1 MDSYFTRYHEVKTAE
16 VEKGLDIHM
25 GYMDNAV
32 MSYACFGVY
41 EELAKYLV
49 QRYPNNFRLQ
59 KYYPATTDPRTVPM
73 TA

>member
-1 MDSYFTRYHEVKTAE
+1 MESYFTRYHEVKTAE

-59 KYYPATTDPRTVPM
+59 KYYPAQLTREQFQ
-73 TA
+73 